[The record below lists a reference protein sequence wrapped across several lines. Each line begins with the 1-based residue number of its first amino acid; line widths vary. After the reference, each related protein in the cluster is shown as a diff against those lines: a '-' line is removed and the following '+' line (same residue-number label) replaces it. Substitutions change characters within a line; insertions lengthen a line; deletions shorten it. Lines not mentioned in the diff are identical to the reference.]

1 MCRDL
6 LHDQFDQ
13 STWFAVSALRCFW
26 TQLSRRV
33 VGILGGTNC
42 PQIIVSRFL
51 EYIIDFVG
59 KIKLLGLA
67 VISRHHRRNCRLMS
81 ALCYLQGGP
90 KEYCPQFEINDIDLS
105 YSLRVI
111 SNI

>member
-1 MCRDL
+1 MVRSIRL
-6 LHDQFDQ
+6 
-13 STWFAVSALRCFW
+13 ALFLDPIESKGGW
-26 TQLSRRV
+26 NSWWNKLSP
-33 VGILGGTNC
+33 NH
-42 PQIIVSRFL
+42 RFEVL